1 MSLTYKEKREIET
14 TLLSIIRANPSG
26 INTRVLISNAHAKV
40 ISSIPHANRHH
51 IAGMI
56 AWIVKL
62 GSAHFRIRTLGHSV
76 IV

>member
-1 MSLTYKEKREIET
+1 MKLTYIEKRKIET
-14 TLLSIIRANPSG
+14 TMISIIRANKSG
-26 INTRVLISNAHAKV
+26 INTRALISNTHAKV
-40 ISSIPHANRHH
+40 LSSIPHVNRHH